1 MSQLQEQD
9 RRDLGLTA
17 VSPPDDRNRDS
28 RVVRVLDA
36 DQQLG
41 RGLEGERLALARVR
55 LTGRTVALD
64 TGRWDVT
71 PLHGTASLSAGLLLV
86 EGFIARELLMDDRA
100 SVELLGPGDL
110 LRPWDETESLLPFV
124 VTWNVLSAARAIV
137 LGPAFAAEVREFP
150 EVSLALLSRVH
161 GRAQRLAE
169 SQAIAHTS
177 AIRDR
182 LHSMLW
188 HLADRWGRVTA
199 DGVVVPLALSHR
211 MLAEFVGARR
221 PTVSAALAELAREDV
236 VRRREDGTWLLP
248 HSASPRPATPPAR
261 RIPMRRRFIQPE
273 PARPATPRAP
283 PARAPA

>member
-1 MSQLQEQD
+1 MSQLQEQQTRRGVGLSAVPPPHD
-9 RRDLGLTA
+9 RG
-17 VSPPDDRNRDS
+17 RDS
-28 RVVRVLDA
+28 QVVRVLDA
-36 DQQLG
+36 DEQLG
-41 RGLEGERLALARVR
+41 RGLEGDRLARARVR
-55 LTGRTVALD
+55 LTGRPVALD

-71 PLHGTASLSAGLLLV
+71 SLHGTASLSAGLLLV
-86 EGFIARELLMDDRA
+86 EGFIARELLMADRA

-124 VTWNVLSAARAIV
+124 VKWNVLSAARAIV

-182 LHSMLW
+182 LHAMLW
-188 HLADRWGRVTA
+188 HFADRWGRVTT

-211 MLAEFVGARR
+211 MLAEFIGARR
-221 PTVSAALAELAREDV
+221 PTVSAALAELARENV
-236 VRRREDGTWLLP
+236 VIRRQDGTWLLAQ
-248 HSASPRPATPPAR
+248 SASPRHTAPPAR

-273 PARPATPRAP
+273 QSRSVTFYRNGSDG
-283 PARAPA
+283 